1 MSYLKLRTFS
11 ALLALAVSAPLLGGC
26 ALFAVPTDSSAPN
39 GPTEI
44 TIKAGTRES
53 TDASESAAPDASE
66 AAAAKTPEEKTVTDT
81 DYVRLM
87 DDVKPEMMNPGFW
100 IKDTDHSVLMSPEE
114 IEQFNKTNR
123 KEIKASDK
131 KTAFPLL
138 DEFGDKLDGKILKT
152 FLKDNEKSVPV
163 NPAKY
168 YLNGKPTTASYWKDL
183 VSRSNI
189 DAVPKTINV
198 KFGFTTKR
206 MTSRLFPTED
216 RVFEDKSDK
225 LFDSLIFSE
234 CMPYVPVVVLHESKD
249 GDYLYCVFDS
259 FAAWVRKDAVALCKD
274 KNDWL
279 SRQSADKWLVV
290 TGREI
295 RLGNDP
301 YSSLTS
307 NLVLPMGTKME
318 LVPAS
323 KAPETVSRRTT
334 YCDYIVKV
342 PARGNDGY
350 IKDCYVLIPCSDD
363 VNAGFLPLTSEN
375 VIRLL
380 FKRLGDR
387 YGWAGDLK
395 ANDCT
400 GITREIYKCFGVLL
414 PRTGQSDCKGVYK
427 VDMSKMSSDKKL
439 EVINN
444 LAPGSLISFPG
455 HMTIYLGT
463 VDGRPYVIS
472 AVGTFVAPA
481 PAAKTVLHPR
491 SVVLSS
497 LYVRTSK
504 NKTWLDIST
513 TALTLKAEE

>member
-1 MSYLKLRTFS
+1 MSDRKLRITS
-11 ALLALAVSAPLLGGC
+11 ALLALAVSVPMLGGC
-26 ALFAVPTDSSAPN
+26 SFFAAATETSVPAA
-39 GPTEI
+39 PTEI
-44 TIKAGTRES
+44 TIKAGTPES
-53 TDASESAAPDASE
+53 TAAPETSAPGASESTAE
-66 AAAAKTPEEKTVTDT
+66 KTPEDRTVTDT

-87 DDVKPEMMNPGFW
+87 DDVKPEMMDPGFW
-100 IKDTDHSVLMSPEE
+100 ISDKDRSVLMSAQE
-114 IEQFNKTNR
+114 IETFNKTNR
-123 KEIKASDK
+123 KEIKAADK
-131 KTAFPLL
+131 KTVFPLL
-138 DEFGDKLDGKILKT
+138 DEFGDTLDGKILKT
-152 FLKDNEKSVPV
+152 FLNDNKKAVPSD
-163 NPAKY
+163 PAKY
-168 YLNGKPTTASYWKDL
+168 YLNGKPTTASYWDEL
-183 VSRSNI
+183 VRRSNI
-189 DAVPKTINV
+189 SAVPETINV
-198 KFGFTTKR
+198 KFGYTTKR

-216 RVFEDKSDK
+216 RVFEDKTDK

-234 CMPYVPVVVLHESKD
+234 CMPYVPVAVLHESAD

-274 KNDWL
+274 RNDWV
-279 SRQSADKWLVV
+279 SRQSADKWLIV

-301 YSSLTS
+301 YSSQTS
-307 NLVLPMGTKME
+307 DLVLPMGTKME

-323 KAPETVSRRTT
+323 RAPATVSERTT
-334 YCDYIVKV
+334 YGDYIVKV
-342 PARGNDGY
+342 PTRGSDGY
-350 IKDCYVLIPCSDD
+350 IKDCYVLVPVSDD

-375 VIRLL
+375 IIKLV

-414 PRTGQSDCKGVYK
+414 PRTGQSESKGVFK
-427 VDMSKMSSDKKL
+427 VDMSKMSSAKKL
-439 EVINN
+439 EVISN

-481 PAAKTVLHPR
+481 PGPKTVLHPR

-497 LYVRTSK
+497 LYVRNTK
-504 NKTWLDIST
+504 DKTWLDIST